1 MESCKTL
8 RISIDDHFREVTKMI
23 TLAKGAQRRVDD
35 RGIGR
40 IRSKGD
46 YALFGGLSTD
56 QMKRR
61 LGIITSEKDKNYV
74 EK

>member
-1 MESCKTL
+1 
-8 RISIDDHFREVTKMI
+8 MI

-61 LGIITSEKDKNYV
+61 LGIITSEKDKDYV